1 MLLLFAVCGPA
12 TVVPGGFGLKP
23 ASWGRRA
30 EVANDREPG
39 DRSGSLALAMSATAF
54 AGRRLHFI
62 AIGGAGMSA
71 LALVARVLGAE
82 VTGSDRAESSYLPRL
97 RAVGIEPVI
106 GHSPDGAPAGAEVVR
121 ATAVADDNPE
131 LAGARDSG
139 ARILHRA
146 DLLAEIA
153 GLGRSIAVSGT
164 HGKTTTAAMTTHA
177 LVEAARDPAYL
188 IGGKLRSSGVNA
200 AWGEGGW
207 MVVEADESDRSF
219 LKLAPDV
226 AVVTNAELDHHG
238 TYRSIAELERAM
250 ARFAA
255 LAPVRI
261 VWERLALELP
271 SGGRTVTFG
280 LGAGDLAAEEVE
292 LRPLGARFRLEG
304 VPVELGVPG
313 RHNVLN
319 ALAALA
325 ACREAGL
332 ELAEAAAALA
342 SFAGAARR
350 FEPRGTTASGAEVYD
365 DYAHHPTEV
374 RATLEAARTLEARR
388 LVACFQPHLYSRT
401 RHLARE
407 FGAALALA
415 DLVVVLEIYPS
426 RERAEDYPGVSGRL
440 VAAATA
446 DAAGGRAVY
455 WTPRMADAEALLRRE
470 LRAGDVLLTLG
481 AGDVDRLAD
490 ALADEGRRG
499 ASGADLALVGA
510 SAASVPGPGP

>member
-1 MLLLFAVCGPA
+1 MA
-12 TVVPGGFGLKP
+12 
-23 ASWGRRA
+23 
-30 EVANDREPG
+30 
-39 DRSGSLALAMSATAF
+39 ATAF

-71 LALVARVLGAE
+71 LALVAHVLGAE

-97 RAVGIEPVI
+97 REVGIEPVI
-106 GHSPDGAPAGAEVVR
+106 GHSPDGVAPGAEVVR

-131 LAGARDSG
+131 LAGARAAG
-139 ARILHRA
+139 APILHRA

-153 GLGRSIAVSGT
+153 ALGRSIAVSGT

-177 LVEAARDPAYL
+177 LVEAGRDPAYL
-188 IGGKLRSSGVNA
+188 IGGKLRASKVNA

-207 MVVEADESDRSF
+207 IVVEADESDRSF

-226 AVVTNAELDHHG
+226 AVVTNAELDHHA
-238 TYRSIAELERAM
+238 TYRSTAELEGAM
-250 ARFAA
+250 AQFAA

-261 VWERLALELP
+261 VWERLALDLSP
-271 SGGRTVTFG
+271 GGRTVTFG
-280 LGAGDLAAEEVE
+280 LGAGDLAAEDVD
-292 LRPLGARFRLEG
+292 LRRLGARFRVEG
-304 VPVELGVPG
+304 VPVELRVPG

-332 ELAEAAAALA
+332 ELPEAAAALT
-342 SFAGAARR
+342 SFAGAGRR
-350 FEPRGTTASGAEVYD
+350 FEPRGRASSGAEVYD

-374 RATLEAARTLEARR
+374 KATLEAARTLGPQR

-426 RERAEDYPGVSGRL
+426 RERPEDYPGVSGRL

-455 WTPRMADAEALLRRE
+455 WAPRMADAEALLRRE
-470 LRAGDVLLTLG
+470 LRDGDVLLTLG

-490 ALADEGRRG
+490 ALADDGRAG
-499 ASGADLALVGA
+499 ASGADPAFA
-510 SAASVPGPGP
+510 TSPTSAPEPQP